1 MVLCLGFTYS
11 LSRLFFQS
19 FFTLIVP
26 LRYLGNE
33 WVFFSILHVSGTPLV
48 LGGGGGAFFKAAAFL
63 YVCDIGRIEESGLV

>member
-1 MVLCLGFTYS
+1 MVGWAFIDCHGFS
-11 LSRLFFQS
+11 LIC
-19 FFTLIVP
+19 FFTLVVP
-26 LRYLGNE
+26 LWYLGNE